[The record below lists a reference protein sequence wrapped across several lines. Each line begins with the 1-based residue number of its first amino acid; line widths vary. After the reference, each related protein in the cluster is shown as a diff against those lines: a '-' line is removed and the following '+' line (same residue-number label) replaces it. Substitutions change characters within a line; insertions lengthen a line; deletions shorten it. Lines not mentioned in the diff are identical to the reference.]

1 MMNNFEKLVESF
13 YKDFQRRIFSN
24 IYMTAIEEFIN
35 EKIHDEEFQKIL
47 LRKDFLNVYLSQAC
61 NDICHVHFVTQ
72 QLYGF
77 DKSILLNKVKSEV

>member
-13 YKDFQRRIFSN
+13 YKDFSRHIFSN
-24 IYMTAIEEFIN
+24 IYMTTIEEFID

-47 LRKDFLNVYLSQAC
+47 LRKDFLNTYLSQTC
-61 NDICHVHFVTQ
+61 NNICHVHFVVQ

-77 DKSILLNKVKSEV
+77 DKLMLSDKAKSEV